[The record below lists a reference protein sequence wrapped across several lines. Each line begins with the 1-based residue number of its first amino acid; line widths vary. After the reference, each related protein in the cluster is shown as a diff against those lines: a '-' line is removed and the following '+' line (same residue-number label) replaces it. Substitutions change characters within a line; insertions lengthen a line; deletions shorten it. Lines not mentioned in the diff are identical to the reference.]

1 MLSKIKKKQY
11 YGIWALAFA
20 LLIRAAFTLF
30 PNACETIYGQMIF
43 PSLRW
48 IFDYTIGLLPFPLY
62 YLFIAFVLYSLVKSI
77 LNMKNLRYHFWN
89 KLLGVLNFWGWVFA
103 TFYFIW
109 GFNYQR
115 PELKEK
121 LSLANVTLKEKGLQ
135 RMFNNSL
142 NALDEIDY
150 EELQF
155 SLEINEDGLDEIRVL
170 QHDFLEST
178 GTYCAG
184 KAKVKRLH
192 PEGIFR
198 KIGISGMYLPWIGQ
212 GNVDASLSN
221 FEYPF
226 IAAHEM
232 SHAHGVT
239 NEGEASFA
247 AYATCIK
254 SENEIIKYSAELYL
268 LRNILFELKMR
279 DQGLFDTAM
288 ERLPSKIKFDLQKIR
303 ENMQR
308 FPDIFPCVSD
318 AVNDTFLKAQGIESG
333 SSSYGELLELVY
345 AWKHQ

>member
-1 MLSKIKKKQY
+1 MLSQIKKKQY

-30 PNACETIYGQMIF
+30 PKACEILYGQMIF

-48 IFDYTIGLLPFPLY
+48 IFDYTIGLLPFPLF
-62 YLFIAFVLYSLVKSI
+62 YLFFAFAIYSLFKG
-77 LNMKNLRYHFWN
+77 LMRMKNLRYRFWN
-89 KLLGVLNFWGWVFA
+89 RILSILNFWGWILA

-115 PELKEK
+115 PELHEK
-121 LSLANVTLKEKGLQ
+121 LGLVNFTLKEKGLQ
-135 RMFNNSL
+135 RMLNNSL
-142 NALDEIDY
+142 EAFEMINY

-155 SLEINEDGLDEIRVL
+155 GLDVNEEWLDEIRIL
-170 QHDFLEST
+170 QHEFLGST
-178 GTYCAG
+178 GTYCTG
-184 KAKVKRLH
+184 SAKVKRLY
-192 PEGIFR
+192 PEGVFR
-198 KIGISGMYLPWIGQ
+198 KIGISGMYLPWTGQ

-254 SENEIIKYSAELYL
+254 SKNEIVKYSAELYL

-279 DQGLFDTAM
+279 DEDLFYNAM
-288 ERLPSKIKFDLQKIR
+288 ERLPGKIKFDLQKIR

-308 FPDIFPCVSD
+308 FPDIFPEISD

-345 AWKHQ
+345 AWKNQ